1 MESLLKGSLDLNM
14 QRFHF
19 SLSDFKLWGSARR
32 KVALSSSP
40 QAAVGVNGKPIS
52 PTPLRCSNTET
63 AMC

>member
-19 SLSDFKLWGSARR
+19 FLSDFKLWGSARR

-40 QAAVGVNGKPIS
+40 QAAVGVNGKPIF
-52 PTPLRCSNTET
+52 PTSL
-63 AMC
+63 